1 MPLNQDKYEAF
12 NARQSTVRQIGSAN
26 RYRKKGQKKDLTSWL
41 FPSEADHG
49 KIPDVKGVLEVL
61 TAMNVM
67 IPETSEVSEYLH
79 AHPDLSCLIP
89 PICCKLIKTFHEDA
103 RLFLEIYRDPE
114 IHDEYLTLYVRKNVY
129 EDRIL
134 DCIDEAMA
142 EFEPALGSASGWLLV
157 TTDFLLPK

>member
-1 MPLNQDKYEAF
+1 MRAKAQLGKSDLPIDIGRK
-12 NARQSTVRQIGSAN
+12 AR
-26 RYRKKGQKKDLTSWL
+26 RKTSRAGFL
-41 FPSEADHG
+41 PSDADHG
-49 KIPDVKGVLEVL
+49 KIPDVKDVLEVL
-61 TAMNVM
+61 KAMHVM

-79 AHPDLSCLIP
+79 SHPDLSCLIP

-129 EDRIL
+129 EEQIL
-134 DCIDEAMA
+134 DCIDKAIA